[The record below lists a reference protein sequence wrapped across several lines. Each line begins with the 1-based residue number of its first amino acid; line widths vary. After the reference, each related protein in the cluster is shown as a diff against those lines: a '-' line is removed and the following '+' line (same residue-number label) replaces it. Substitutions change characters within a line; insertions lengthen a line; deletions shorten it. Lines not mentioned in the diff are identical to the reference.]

1 MTGLLDIVEDI
12 EEVRLGIVER
22 EGHRCQ
28 IRLHI
33 AALLIVGESWK
44 MDCCEVGCWEQV
56 PTLRLLE
63 GKGKEVLERLGPAG
77 SRKGRELE

>member
-33 AALLIVGESWK
+33 VGESWK

-63 GKGKEVLERLGPAG
+63 GKGKGVVERLGPAG